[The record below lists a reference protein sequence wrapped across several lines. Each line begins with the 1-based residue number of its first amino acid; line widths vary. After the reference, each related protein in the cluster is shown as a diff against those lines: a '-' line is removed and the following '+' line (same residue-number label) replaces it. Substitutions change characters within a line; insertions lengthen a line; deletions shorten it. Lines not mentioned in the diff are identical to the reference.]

1 MQLYDKVF
9 IATFVF
15 VVIQQVQILLFK
27 TIPI

>member
-9 IATFVF
+9 IATFVS